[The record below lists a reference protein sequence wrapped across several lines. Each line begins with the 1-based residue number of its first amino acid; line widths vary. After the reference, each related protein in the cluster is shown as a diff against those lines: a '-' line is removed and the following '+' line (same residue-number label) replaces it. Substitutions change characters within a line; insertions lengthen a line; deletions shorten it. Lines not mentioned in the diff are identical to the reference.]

1 VNAQPEE
8 FRLEIPD
15 AEIADLRAPAKDAL
29 LSQSTARRRVR
40 SFTFQ
45 EVAGAIGHY
54 AIRDFGVVHR
64 QP

>member
-15 AEIADLRAPAKDAL
+15 ADIADLRAPAMDAL

-40 SFTFQ
+40 SFYHPSEILAAWT
-45 EVAGAIGHY
+45 V
-54 AIRDFGVVHR
+54 DVVGGLR
-64 QP
+64 L